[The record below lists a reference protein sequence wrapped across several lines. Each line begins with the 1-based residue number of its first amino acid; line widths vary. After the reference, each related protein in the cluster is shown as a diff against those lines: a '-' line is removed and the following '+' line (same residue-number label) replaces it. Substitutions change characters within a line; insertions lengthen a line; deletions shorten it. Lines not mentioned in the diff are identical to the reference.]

1 MGSDGKRTS
10 PDRLPMDN
18 FGIPN
23 KVYRENSDSQPNT
36 PAALKRIEEDFSDIA
51 PGVVWNSNNN
61 GNAQSKRASAAGKDS
76 VDSSSSEDLT
86 MTKL

>member
-1 MGSDGKRTS
+1 MS

-23 KVYRENSDSQPNT
+23 KIYRENSDSQPNT
-36 PAALKRIEEDFSDIA
+36 PALKRIEEDFSDIA
-51 PGVVWNSNNN
+51 PEVAWNSNNN
-61 GNAQSKRASAAGKDS
+61 GNVQSKRAPAAGKDS